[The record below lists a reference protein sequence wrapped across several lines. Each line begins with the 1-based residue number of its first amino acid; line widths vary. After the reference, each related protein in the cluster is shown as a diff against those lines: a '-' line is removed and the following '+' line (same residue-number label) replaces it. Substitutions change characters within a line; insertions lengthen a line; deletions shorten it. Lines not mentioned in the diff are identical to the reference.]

1 MRPLGRKFY
10 LDKTG
15 GKRHLKV
22 NGKYIAWWTVI
33 CTPNKTREKQDSK
46 KEIKNELT

>member
-10 LDKTG
+10 QNKTG
-15 GKRHLKV
+15 SKHHIKV
-22 NGKYIAWWTVI
+22 NGKFIAWWTDV

-46 KEIKNELT
+46 KEIQNELT